1 MRDLNM
7 NKSVELG
14 LYFVPQTMLKD
25 SMPYI
30 HRIWQGYNVF
40 YYNAQERCWSYQLK
54 RNFSVKIAN
63 DKDGYIVIY
72 MPKIKRTRNKDN
84 NKISLKVYIN
94 NLFNAFGDD
103 ESKKAI
109 KQINTQTRATAIEFM
124 LTNQKLTKLQALSL
138 CVSAFPANLVV
149 ESAVKQITETSIIKS
164 LSPMEVDEFIGDMC
178 NDYGYLLGWTN
189 QKLLGEQYAK
199 TNLDAVGDANFV
211 VEMLSKIDVTALYK
225 VLGFY
230 KEDEDEKR

>member
-1 MRDLNM
+1 MD
-7 NKSVELG
+7 KSVELG
-14 LYFVPQTMLKD
+14 LYFVPQTILKD

-40 YYNAQERCWSYQLK
+40 YYNAQERCWYYQSNK
-54 RNFSVKIAN
+54 NFSVQTLN
-63 DKDGYIVIY
+63 NKDGYIVIY
-72 MPKIKRTRNKDN
+72 LPKFKKVRNNDN
-84 NKISLKVYIN
+84 KKVSLKVHIH
-94 NLFNAFGDD
+94 NLFNVYSDD
-103 ESKKAI
+103 ESKKTI
-109 KQINTQTRATAIEFM
+109 KKIDTLTRTTAIESVQS
-124 LTNQKLTKLQALSL
+124 NKALTKMQALSL
-138 CVSAFPANLVV
+138 CISAFPANLVI
-149 ESAVKQITETSIIKS
+149 ESAITHITENSIIES
-164 LSPMEVDEFIGDMC
+164 LSPLEVDEFISDMC

-230 KEDEDEKR
+230 KED